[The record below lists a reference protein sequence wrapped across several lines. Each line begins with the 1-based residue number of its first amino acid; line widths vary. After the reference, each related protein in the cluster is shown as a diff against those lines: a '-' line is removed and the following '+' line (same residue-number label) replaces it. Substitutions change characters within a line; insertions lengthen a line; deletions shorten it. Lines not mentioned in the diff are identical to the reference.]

1 MKQVSNYERQCEDWR
16 QRFLSMDQAAIMRKL
31 PEIHVEGEY
40 LTLRHD
46 GRKLGIH
53 RENGQIKALE
63 DGGSVSINTRLNV
76 YTLMWYCKEEARR
89 ANEWLPFARLK
100 DAGPFGPAF
109 QRSIIDVFA
118 ATFSGK
124 SQVLAQTLTDMG
136 GLRLPV
142 GDVGYQLNAFECIP
156 VRFHFWDADDEFPA
170 QANLL
175 FEISATDFIHVE
187 SLVTIASEG
196 LCRISECSQIPL
208 KRPTF

>member
-1 MKQVSNYERQCEDWR
+1 
-16 QRFLSMDQAAIMRKL
+16 MRKL

-40 LTLRHD
+40 LTLRYY

-53 RENGQIKALE
+53 RESGCIAALE
-63 DGGSVSINTRLNV
+63 DGNSVSINSQLTV
-76 YTLMWYCKEEARR
+76 YTLMWYCKEDARR

-124 SQVLAQTLTDMG
+124 SQELAQTLMEMG
-136 GLRLPV
+136 GVRLPV
-142 GDVGYQLNAFECIP
+142 GDVGYQLSAFECIP

-175 FEISATDFIHVE
+175 FEASATDFIHVE

-196 LCRISECSQIPL
+196 LWRISECSKIPL

>member
-1 MKQVSNYERQCEDWR
+1 M
-16 QRFLSMDQAAIMRKL
+16 SMDQAALMRKL

-40 LTLRHD
+40 LTLRYY

-53 RENGQIKALE
+53 RESGRIAALE
-63 DGGSVSINTRLNV
+63 DGNSVSINSQLTV
-76 YTLMWYCKEEARR
+76 YTLMWYCKEDARR
-89 ANEWLPFARLK
+89 DNEWLPFARLK

-124 SQVLAQTLTDMG
+124 SQELAQTLMEMG
-136 GLRLPV
+136 GVRLPV
-142 GDVGYQLNAFECIP
+142 GDVGYQLSAFECIP

-175 FEISATDFIHVE
+175 FEASATDFIHVE

-196 LCRISECSQIPL
+196 LWRISEYSKIPL